1 MHETLRLL
9 RGLQEL
15 DQDLSRVKE
24 ELRRLPAELARR
36 RERIDVGRSRLAETD
51 KKIFETNTRIKE
63 IEDMT
68 TTSRQRLRKLERE
81 VGATADQA
89 LIVAF
94 QHEMRTLRRDISEA
108 EEEGL
113 ALVDEVDGHGKE
125 KDELQSAI
133 GEQEQEFEEY
143 AANIQKEIQEAET
156 RRQDLDDERKR
167 RMTGPVAPEILTQYE
182 KLLGAREGQAMA
194 LLDGRVC
201 QGCYVS
207 VPSNVYVRLARGT
220 EIVPCPSCRRIL
232 YLPDAD

>member
-15 DQDLSRVKE
+15 DQDLYRVKE

-51 KKIFETNTRIKE
+51 KKISETNTRIKE

-207 VPSNVYVRLARGT
+207 VPSNVYVRLARGM